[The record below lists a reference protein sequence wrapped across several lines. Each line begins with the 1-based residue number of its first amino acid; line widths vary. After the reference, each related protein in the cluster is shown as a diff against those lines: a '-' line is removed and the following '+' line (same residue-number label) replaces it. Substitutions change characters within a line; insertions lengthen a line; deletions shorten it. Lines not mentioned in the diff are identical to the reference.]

1 MIEKIKIIGSI
12 LLLFLFLPVVIGGR
26 IPHSIGE
33 FLIGWVGIIV
43 FIIIILFFL
52 SINSNSHKEN
62 HKKNDEYFHSGY
74 QYSNNEVIP
83 MIDKSTNDAAIL
95 SSVSNDTIE
104 LTTSKKVNKKAD
116 IISTKDYILTKEQK
130 LALLK
135 VAIDFCYCSPERLYL
150 WRGQYEILLEFVRTL
165 KLEVG
170 QLDVCIQEITERFFR
185 TSKDI
190 PNLEYY
196 EIVKTIRQDKPFIQL
211 INTCVKLLD
220 FIDSLDEELIKTES
234 YAYLVFPEILKEIGF
249 TEKEIEDLKYGEGV
263 YRTRDGKNIIVLQE
277 QKKYQVNNEQEYPVS
292 KEQMAIF
299 KKNWT
304 LPQFRKEFGIEN
316 RIESKKARHGSYK
329 VCIFVNGKNHKETE
343 VGFSNSLGY
352 PTIEEIQTRE
362 KELMIG
368 LSEYGNYKLYDNKI
382 MWIVKTSIVNL

>member
-150 WRGQYEILLEFVRTL
+150 WRGQYEIL
-165 KLEVG
+165 
-170 QLDVCIQEITERFFR
+170 FR
-185 TSKDI
+185 
-190 PNLEYY
+190 
-196 EIVKTIRQDKPFIQL
+196 R
-211 INTCVKLLD
+211 
-220 FIDSLDEELIKTES
+220 
-234 YAYLVFPEILKEIGF
+234 
-249 TEKEIEDLKYGEGV
+249 
-263 YRTRDGKNIIVLQE
+263 
-277 QKKYQVNNEQEYPVS
+277 
-292 KEQMAIF
+292 
-299 KKNWT
+299 
-304 LPQFRKEFGIEN
+304 
-316 RIESKKARHGSYK
+316 
-329 VCIFVNGKNHKETE
+329 
-343 VGFSNSLGY
+343 
-352 PTIEEIQTRE
+352 
-362 KELMIG
+362 
-368 LSEYGNYKLYDNKI
+368 
-382 MWIVKTSIVNL
+382 